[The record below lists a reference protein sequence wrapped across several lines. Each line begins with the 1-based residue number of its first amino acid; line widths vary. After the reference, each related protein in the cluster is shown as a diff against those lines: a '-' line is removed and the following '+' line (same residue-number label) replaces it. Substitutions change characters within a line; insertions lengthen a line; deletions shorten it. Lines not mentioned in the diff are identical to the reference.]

1 MTVESDG
8 NDKAKKK
15 LGWSFWLKRTDGY
28 HEKPELEKT
37 LFLFDSEVD
46 TYQRGKKY
54 LQFYTLICIH
64 LNPFR
69 PLVL

>member
-1 MTVESDG
+1 MAMTVESDG

-37 LFLFDSEVD
+37 LFYSI
-46 TYQRGKKY
+46 QR
-54 LQFYTLICIH
+54 
-64 LNPFR
+64 
-69 PLVL
+69 